1 MNNVSLYRI
10 VHYMLDNVLRKTRTL
25 AWLKVSVS
33 YLQRVVLLFDE
44 FNLENRRLAWLTPQ
58 VCYLEKYLRI
68 MFASNAITIADI
80 DDAERYCSINSE
92 ADVVELF
99 LHDTGTYFYTTNE
112 LQISS
117 FVVQYSP
124 ELAGYSASLR
134 AAVDRYKLPGFKY
147 LLQIV

>member
-10 VHYMLDNVLRKTRTL
+10 VHYMLDNALRQIKTL

-44 FNLENRRLAWLTPQ
+44 FYLDNRRLAWITPQ
-58 VCYLEKYLRI
+58 VCYLETYLRI
-68 MFASNAITIADI
+68 LFASNSITISDI
-80 DDAERYCSINSE
+80 EDAERYASINIE
-92 ADVVELF
+92 AVVIELF
-99 LHDTGTYFYTTNE
+99 LLDDGTFFYTTAE
-112 LQISS
+112 LQESS

-124 ELAGYSASLR
+124 ELSGYSASLR

>member
-10 VHYMLDNVLRKTRTL
+10 VYYMLDNVLRKTRTL

-58 VCYLEKYLRI
+58 VCYLERYLRM

-80 DDAERYCSINSE
+80 DDAERYCSINGE
-92 ADVVELF
+92 EDLVELF

-134 AAVDRYKLPGFKY
+134 AVVDRYKLPGFKY
-147 LLQIV
+147 LLQII